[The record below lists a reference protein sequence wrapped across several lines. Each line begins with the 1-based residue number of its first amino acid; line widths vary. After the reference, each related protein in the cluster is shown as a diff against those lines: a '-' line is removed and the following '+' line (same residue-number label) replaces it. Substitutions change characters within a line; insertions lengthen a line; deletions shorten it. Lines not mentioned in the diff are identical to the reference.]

1 MPCTPWLA
9 ASEELEKEIFSKDA
23 FSKEV
28 QLNHTV
34 ARLSVC
40 FDHFFLNRTYFY
52 NSSHYISYIIFSL

>member
-9 ASEELEKEIFSKDA
+9 ASEEMEKEIFSKDA

-40 FDHFFLNRTYFY
+40 FDHFFLEIGHIFITPAI
-52 NSSHYISYIIFSL
+52 ISLI